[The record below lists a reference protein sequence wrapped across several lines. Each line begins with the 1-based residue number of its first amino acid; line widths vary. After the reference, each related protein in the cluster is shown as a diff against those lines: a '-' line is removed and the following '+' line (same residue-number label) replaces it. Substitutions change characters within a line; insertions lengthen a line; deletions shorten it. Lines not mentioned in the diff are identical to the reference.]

1 MAGTLSGE
9 FDMVE
14 NIRNLCTFAAFI
26 FSIVSQKETM
36 RRLSKIVTAL
46 FLTVIG
52 LSSAFCQNEKP
63 AIDYRHSVRIG
74 WGDMITE
81 TILFRPTLSG
91 TWSNPNALPDNYL
104 HHETFDFGYTGH
116 LFTEYQ
122 YRLTKVTS
130 LGIQADMEGI
140 FWKEGVFDKYHNLV
154 SEATSVRNWDVTL
167 LATARFTYFDRP
179 WVRLYSG
186 LGVGV
191 LFAFD
196 NQGGFG
202 AAPAFNL
209 NWIGAEVGKGPWGG
223 SFELGGLNALANTK
237 TFYQFFSR
245 IFSLSFYY
253 KW

>member
-1 MAGTLSGE
+1 
-9 FDMVE
+9 
-14 NIRNLCTFAAFI
+14 
-26 FSIVSQKETM
+26 M
-36 RRLSKIVTAL
+36 RRFSKTVTVL

-52 LSSAFCQNEKP
+52 LSPAFCQKEKP
-63 AIDYRHSVRIG
+63 VLDNRHSVRIG

-81 TILFRPTLSG
+81 TILFQHSLSG
-91 TWSNPNALPDNYL
+91 TWANPNALPDNYL

-116 LFTEYQ
+116 LFAEYQ

-130 LGIQADMEGI
+130 LGIQADVEGI

-154 SEATSVRNWDVTL
+154 SEAKSVKNWDLTL

-186 LGVGV
+186 LGVGA
-191 LFAFD
+191 LLAFD

-209 NWIGAEVGKGPWGG
+209 NFIGAEIGKGPWGG
-223 SFELGGLNALANTK
+223 SIELGALNALSSPQHI
-237 TFYQFFSR
+237 YQFFSR
-245 IFSLSFYY
+245 IFAFSFYY